1 MEMNEAELLF
11 SDILGCSRQELYA
24 QKGRPLGSAAG
35 VIATVLKRRLSAE
48 PLQYILG
55 RTEFMGLEF
64 KLTPDVFIPRPET
77 ELLVEKVVRLRS
89 KVKGQGSRVDILEI
103 GTGSGCIAVSL
114 AKLLDNAKITATDIS
129 LEALKVAQEN
139 AKLHQVGS
147 KITFLQSNVFTYD
160 LRLTTYDLVVSN
172 PPYIR
177 SRDIDSLQPEIQYE
191 PRIALDGGEDGLD
204 FYRALAKY
212 ARQGLKKGGHLVIE
226 IGFNQC
232 PAVCSILVT
241 SHWRVEEIVKDYN
254 GIERIIV
261 ATSS

>member
-1 MEMNEAELLF
+1 MTMRERRFRRSRIGMEMNEAELLF

-160 LRLTTYDLVVSN
+160 L
-172 PPYIR
+172 
-177 SRDIDSLQPEIQYE
+177 
-191 PRIALDGGEDGLD
+191 
-204 FYRALAKY
+204 
-212 ARQGLKKGGHLVIE
+212 
-226 IGFNQC
+226 
-232 PAVCSILVT
+232 
-241 SHWRVEEIVKDYN
+241 
-254 GIERIIV
+254 
-261 ATSS
+261 